1 MRKGKNMKI
10 EVTIGEKEK
19 EEFVIEKTLKK
30 IIETGYQFEIREPK
44 KYMRKFRKKGEI
56 EKLRERIEKPEKNK

>member
-10 EVTIGEKEK
+10 EVTLGEKEK

-30 IIETGYQFEIREPK
+30 IIEPGY
-44 KYMRKFRKKGEI
+44 
-56 EKLRERIEKPEKNK
+56 